1 MLHQAVS
8 VIVSVLFYMNDTRQR
23 KISAELIIQQLPASV
38 SFFIMHLSQM
48 LAIPRLTDAGGAG
61 DAGNVTFQ
69 GSRTFLQILH
79 EVEGMFICDPPT
91 FTLNV
96 WRKNVAALLKEND
109 TVRGLRPASLAHT

>member
-1 MLHQAVS
+1 
-8 VIVSVLFYMNDTRQR
+8 
-23 KISAELIIQQLPASV
+23 
-38 SFFIMHLSQM
+38 M

-61 DAGNVTFQ
+61 DAGDVTFQ

-79 EVEGMFICDPPT
+79 EVEGMFICNPPT